1 MPYEYKKGKDI
12 VWNGSEPRPKL
23 PRGLR
28 CDGCDEKCKLSL
40 SLQVQDQ
47 KYQPRSG
54 TQRFVIKPII
64 RAGDKV
70 LRKVHT
76 RASVKDFPN
85 EIVVRFGCGN
95 AKWYYQKALL
105 WCRKNCKHSK
115 LR

>member
-1 MPYEYKKGKDI
+1 MPYEYKKGKDN
-12 VWNGSEPRPKL
+12 VWNESEPEPKL

-54 TQRFVIKPII
+54 TQRFVIKPIM
-64 RAGDKV
+64 RVGDKK
-70 LRKVHT
+70 LTKL
-76 RASVKDFPN
+76 ALLPCVKQYPN
-85 EIVVRFGCGN
+85 EIEVRFFYVN
-95 AKWYYQKALL
+95 AKWYYQQALL

-115 LR
+115 MR